1 MLYDLLTGTG
11 ELHVSEAQ
19 LMLFRLL
26 QEKPKLDT
34 LESVTRVR
42 GVAINPN
49 LPVGFFDDYDDYLGS
64 RPDAHLI
71 WWRVPFVR
79 RELSPDGYAV
89 YWLEDS
95 LKGRPTRI
103 SFFETRDEAVE
114 NAMLY
119 V

>member
-1 MLYDLLTGTG
+1 
-11 ELHVSEAQ
+11 
-19 LMLFRLL
+19 
-26 QEKPKLDT
+26 
-34 LESVTRVR
+34 
-42 GVAINPN
+42 
-49 LPVGFFDDYDDYLGS
+49 
-64 RPDAHLI
+64 
-71 WWRVPFVR
+71 VPFVR